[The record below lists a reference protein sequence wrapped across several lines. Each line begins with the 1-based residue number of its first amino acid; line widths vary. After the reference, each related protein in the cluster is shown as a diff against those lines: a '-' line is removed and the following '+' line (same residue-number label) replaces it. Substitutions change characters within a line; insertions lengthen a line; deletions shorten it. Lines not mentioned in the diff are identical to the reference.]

1 MNCATLLTYVKSG
14 SKSDPRN
21 EQLTAYRL
29 FAFSPPTTGDNMKI
43 HFKKQL
49 MAATMAAMSAMS
61 TAHAERVRVAVIDPL
76 SGAFASLGENQ
87 LRSWQ
92 YLAEAANK
100 GKWAGD
106 HTLEFVGFDNKAGVQ
121 DSLSQLKRAIEQG
134 YRYVAEANG
143 SGVAF
148 ALVDAI
154 NKHNERNPGK
164 EVLFL
169 NHGAID
175 PDLTNGKCSFWH
187 FSFDSN
193 VDMKMQAL
201 VNHMATNQGIKKVYV
216 IGQNYAFGRSVSKA
230 AKEMLAQKRP
240 DIQIV
245 GDDLHPIGE
254 VKDFAP
260 YIAKIKAAGADSVI
274 TGNWGADLSLL
285 IKAAKD
291 ASLDVNFYTYYAI
304 LKGAPTAMG
313 ASGLDKVKF
322 VGVWNPNNDKFLGKD
337 IVDGF
342 KKKYNDDFTWMQAH
356 AAVTMLS
363 KAIKEAKSTEPLKV
377 AYAMENMT
385 AQTLNGEVQMRA
397 TDHQL
402 QQPLSIST
410 WSRVNGKDVKIDQEG
425 TGFGWKTD
433 KVIPAYEAA
442 QPTSCKM
449 VRPAR

>member
-1 MNCATLLTYVKSG
+1 MKFSFH
-14 SKSDPRN
+14 KKI
-21 EQLTAYRL
+21 TAIA
-29 FAFSPPTTGDNMKI
+29 FA
-43 HFKKQL
+43 
-49 MAATMAAMSAMS
+49 AAALAPAAQ
-61 TAHAERVRVAVIDPL
+61 AENVRIAVIDPL
-76 SGAFASLGENQ
+76 SGAFAALGENQ
-87 LRSWQ
+87 LKSWQ
-92 YLAEAANK
+92 YLAEVANK
-100 GKWAGD
+100 GKWAGE

-148 ALVDAI
+148 ALIDAI

-175 PDLTNGKCSFWH
+175 PELTNGKCSFWH

-193 VDMKMQAL
+193 VDMKMQGL
-201 VNHMATNQGIKKVYV
+201 VNVMAGNQNVKKVYI

-240 DIQIV
+240 DVQVV

-260 YIAKIKAAGADSVI
+260 YIAKIKSSGADSVI

-291 ASLDVNFYTYYAI
+291 AGLNVNFYTYYAI

-313 ASGLDKVKF
+313 ASGLDRVKF
-322 VGVWNPNNDKFLGKD
+322 VGVWNPNNEKFLGKD

-356 AAVTMLS
+356 SAVTMFS

-377 AYAMENMT
+377 AYALENMT
-385 AQTLNGEVQMRA
+385 AQSLNGEVQMRA

-402 QQPLSIST
+402 QQPLYIAT
-410 WSRVNGKDVKIDQEG
+410 WSKVNGKDVKIEQEG

-449 VRPAR
+449 IRPAR

>member
-1 MNCATLLTYVKSG
+1 MPMTFEKNG
-14 SKSDPRN
+14 SKFEPHERRVFM
-21 EQLTAYRL
+21 T
-29 FAFSPPTTGDNMKI
+29 FAFFHHPLGDNMKFSLTQKLTAI
-43 HFKKQL
+43 AVAT
-49 MAATMAAMSAMS
+49 AAFASV
-61 TAHAERVRVAVIDPL
+61 AHAENVRVAVIDPL
-76 SGAFASLGENQ
+76 SGAFAGLGENQ
-87 LRSWQ
+87 LKSWQ
-92 YLAEAANK
+92 YLAEIANK

-193 VDMKMQAL
+193 VDMKMQGL
-201 VNHMATNQGIKKVYV
+201 VNVMATNQSVKKVYI

-240 DIQIV
+240 DVQVV

-260 YIAKIKAAGADSVI
+260 YIAKIKASGADSVI

-291 ASLDVNFYTYYAI
+291 AGLNVNFYTYYAI

-313 ASGLDKVKF
+313 ASGLDRVKF
-322 VGVWNPNNDKFLGKD
+322 VGVWNPNNEKFLGKD
-337 IVDGF
+337 IVEGF

-356 AAVTMLS
+356 SAVTMLS
-363 KAIKEAKSTEPLKV
+363 KAIKESKSTEPLKV
-377 AYAMENMT
+377 AYALENMT
-385 AQTLNGEVQMRA
+385 AQSLNGEVQMRA

-402 QQPLSIST
+402 QQPLYIAT
-410 WSRVNGKDVKIDQEG
+410 WSKVNGKDVKIEQEG

-433 KVIPAYEAA
+433 KVIPAYEAS

-449 VRPAR
+449 TRPAR